1 MHKWIFYVN
10 SNAYL
15 PDAFLNHIRSIL
27 PIQDSFDDFIAS
39 CQRPLRRSIRVNTLK
54 ITVSAFKQRAKEKG
68 WLLTEI
74 PWCKEGFWIEGLDET
89 KTPLGNTSEH
99 LTGLFYAQEAS
110 SMLPVS
116 ALFYHQIDSP
126 TYVLD
131 VAAAPGSKTT
141 QIAAKMQNKG
151 LLIANEFSASRIKA
165 LHANLLRCGIY
176 NTALTHYDGAVFGNW
191 LPETFDA
198 VLLDAPCSGEG
209 TVRKDPDAMKNWSL
223 EAIEKIA
230 QVQKTLIIS
239 AFNALKP
246 NGVLIYSTCTLSQ
259 EENQAVCHH
268 LKETYPDALTF
279 ESLADLFQG
288 ADKAITEEGFL
299 HVFPQ
304 TYDSEGFFVARI
316 RKTANTTKSEKTFC
330 RKNFP
335 YLKVKEK
342 ESQLIYMALKE
353 TLSLSVPDNLS
364 LWQRDNSLWLFP
376 DAIEPL
382 LTEIRLDRIGIK
394 LAEVHKK
401 GYRWHHE
408 AAVTLA
414 SEAKLKNKTHLPE
427 EKMAS
432 YINIDV
438 KDAIDWYM
446 GRDIRPSGCT
456 GKGEVIVCYRDI
468 AIGLGKWV
476 GNKIKNNL
484 PRELVKDKNLFID

>member
-1 MHKWIFYVN
+1 MN

-15 PDAFLNHIRSIL
+15 PDAFLKHIRSIF
-27 PIQDSFDDFIAS
+27 PTHDSFDDFIAS

-74 PWCKEGFWIEGLDET
+74 PWCEEGFWIEGVDESN
-89 KTPLGNTSEH
+89 TPLGNTSEH
-99 LTGLFYAQEAS
+99 LTGLFYIQEAS

-116 ALFYHQIDSP
+116 AFFYDQTDAI
-126 TYVLD
+126 TTVLD

-141 QIAAKMQNKG
+141 QLAAKMQNKG
-151 LLIANEFSASRIKA
+151 VLLANEYSASRIKA

-176 NTALTHYDGAVFGNW
+176 NTALTNYDGAVFGKW

-198 VLLDAPCSGEG
+198 ILLDAPCSGEG
-209 TVRKDPDAMKNWSL
+209 TIRKDPDAMKNWSL

-230 QVQKTLIIS
+230 QVQKTLIKS
-239 AFNALKP
+239 AFDALKP
-246 NGVLIYSTCTLSQ
+246 NGVLIYSTCTLST
-259 EENQAVCHH
+259 EENQAICHH
-268 LKETYPDALTF
+268 LKATYPDAVTF
-279 ESLADLFQG
+279 ESLTDLFPG
-288 ADKAITEEGFL
+288 ADKAITDEGFL

-304 TYDSEGFFVARI
+304 IYDSEGFFVARI
-316 RKTANTTKSEKTFC
+316 RKVASTAKCEKTFC

-335 YLKVKEK
+335 YVKVKNK
-342 ESQLIYMALKE
+342 ESELIFAALKQA
-353 TLSLSVPDNLS
+353 LSLTVPDSLS
-364 LWQRDNSLWLFP
+364 LWQRDNTLWLFP
-376 DAIEPL
+376 LAIEPL
-382 LTEIRLDRIGIK
+382 LTEVRLDRIGIK

-408 AAVTLA
+408 VAVTLTNEA
-414 SEAKLKNKTHLPE
+414 RLTAQAHLSEEQSGSCLN
-427 EKMAS
+427 
-432 YINIDV
+432 INAQA
-438 KDAIDWYM
+438 AIDWYM
-446 GRDIRPSGCT
+446 GRDIRPDGLT

-468 AIGLGKWV
+468 AIGIGKWV